1 MPGTHNTLMLGAALF
16 LAMVGCAELAN
27 TTRTGTIHQVRFEQR
42 MTPAELWVQP
52 GDEVRWIN
60 QRSMPVTLEFLGGA
74 LDEVSCE
81 SGFSNRGLAN
91 LMGRRRE
98 EIEIE
103 PNESA
108 SLCFTG
114 AGTVTYNARMDS
126 AIAGGQTIESGTI
139 HISQ

>member
-1 MPGTHNTLMLGAALF
+1 MAGIQNTLMLGAAL
-16 LAMVGCAELAN
+16 LSATVGCAGVAN
-27 TTRTGTIHQVRFEQR
+27 TTRTGAIHQVRFEQR
-42 MTPAELWVQP
+42 MTPAELWIQP

-60 QRSMPVTLEFLGGA
+60 QRSMPVTVEFLGGA

-81 SGFSNRGLAN
+81 SGFSNRGFAN
-91 LMGRRRE
+91 LMGSRRE

-103 PNESA
+103 PNEAA
-108 SLCFTG
+108 SLCFAS

-139 HISQ
+139 HIGR